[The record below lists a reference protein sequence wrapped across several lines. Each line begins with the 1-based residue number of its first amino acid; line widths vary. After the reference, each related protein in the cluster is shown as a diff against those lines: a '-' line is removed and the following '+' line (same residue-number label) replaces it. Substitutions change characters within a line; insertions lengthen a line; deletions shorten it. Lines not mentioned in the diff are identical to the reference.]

1 MNDKQKKIIRNTL
14 IVLLGLIT
22 TFGFVCFI
30 ITKIPSIQDIDFIK
44 NYANYIQWMGLFF
57 PTFLGVLFKFVLGQ
71 YQAKVINDTLEKANI
86 SNENIQ
92 VSINTLPKPKKP
104 KNKAYFKYGDYVFYV
119 DSNVIYVE
127 YKNKDQTTN
136 YKEAKIA
143 FSEFIEK
150 LRQDLPTQII

>member
-57 PTFLGVLFKFVLGQ
+57 PTFLGVLFKFILGQ
-71 YQAKVINDTLEKANI
+71 YQAKVIKDTLDKSNI
-86 SNENIQ
+86 SNENKEIVLSTIPYKKQ
-92 VSINTLPKPKKP
+92 STKQTKNKPKSKKQDNEPADTP
-104 KNKAYFKYGDYVFYV
+104 KSYGYC
-119 DSNVIYVE
+119 
-127 YKNKDQTTN
+127 
-136 YKEAKIA
+136 
-143 FSEFIEK
+143 
-150 LRQDLPTQII
+150 